1 MGKEKK
7 QFSIGDLV
15 FAKVKGYPAWPAKI
29 TKYNNK
35 KYSVYF
41 YGTGET
47 ANIKV
52 EDLFQYAESKE
63 KFATDKNLKR
73 SNFREAIEQIEA
85 ALNGEDSAPI
95 DLPEAAAAADELL
108 DDGID
113 GFADVTAAADESQIQ
128 ENAAQEIID
137 KGADS
142 GATNI
147 DDSLPIKPKE
157 EKQVPV
163 VTSTTDNA
171 ELVSRSGR
179 KIKTKRYIDEVL
191 ESPNLS
197 HSPPSKKKVP
207 AEGKHI

>member
-1 MGKEKK
+1 
-7 QFSIGDLV
+7 
-15 FAKVKGYPAWPAKI
+15 WPAKI

-52 EDLFQYAESKE
+52 EDLFLYAESKE

-95 DLPEAAAAADELL
+95 DLPGAAALGDETL
-108 DDGID
+108 DDGTEA
-113 GFADVTAAADESQIQ
+113 FADITAEDCQMDESAIVVGIEEGKDVANQIDEQ
-128 ENAAQEIID
+128 LRAH
-137 KGADS
+137 K
-142 GATNI
+142 
-147 DDSLPIKPKE
+147 IKE
-157 EKQVPV
+157 DKQVPL
-163 VTSTTDNA
+163 VTSTTDNP

-179 KIKTKRYIDEVL
+179 KIKTKRYIDEVQDGP
-191 ESPNLS
+191 SLS

-207 AEGKHI
+207 AEGKCVYIMEFNVRVRWCGMKEHNGNRTT